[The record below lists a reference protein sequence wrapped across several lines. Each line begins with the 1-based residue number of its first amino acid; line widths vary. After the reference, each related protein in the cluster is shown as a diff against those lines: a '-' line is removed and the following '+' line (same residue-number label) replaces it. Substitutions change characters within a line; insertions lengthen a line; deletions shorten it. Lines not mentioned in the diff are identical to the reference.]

1 MKLAYFNDYVLGV
14 IKGDTVVDVAAV
26 VADIPR
32 GAPEELM
39 TNLIAR
45 FDSYRSKLEAAAVR
59 GKGTPLSQV
68 RLRSPL
74 PKPPSIV
81 CMAANY
87 NDGLFP
93 PQFINAFHKSTST
106 VIAPDDTMILP
117 DVAATIFEG
126 EAEMAFVIGKQ
137 ADNVSEADAMKYV
150 FGYTNLIDG
159 SARDLPIFF
168 QMKSRKTFTGIG
180 PYLVTA
186 DEIPDPHRLQIRSWT
201 NGALMQNYNSKDMAY
216 LIPKCVAWLSS
227 VHVLERGTVVATG
240 THHGG
245 LNPLMDG
252 DTLEVETDGLG
263 RLKVRIRDD
272 LKRTWERKTRGELK
286 GNHPPQKSG
295 KYMKA
300 GPPPGSAGTVLS

>member
-1 MKLAYFNDYVLGV
+1 MKLAYFNDYVPGI
-14 IKGDTVVDVAAV
+14 IKEDSVVDVASV

-45 FDSYRSKLEAAAVR
+45 FDFYRSKLEAAAAS
-59 GKGTPLSQV
+59 GKGVPLSQV

-87 NDGLFP
+87 NDDIYP
-93 PQFINAFHKSTST
+93 PKFINAFHKSSST
-106 VIAPDDTMILP
+106 VIGPDDTMILP
-117 DVAATIFEG
+117 DIAASIFEG
-126 EAEMAFVIGKQ
+126 EAEMAFIIGKQ

-150 FGYTNLIDG
+150 FGYTNFIDG

-168 QMKSRKTFTGIG
+168 QMKSRKSFAGLG
-180 PYLVTA
+180 PYLVSA

-201 NGALMQNYNSKDMAY
+201 AGTLMQNYNTKEMAY

-227 VHVLERGTVVATG
+227 VQVLEPGTVVAAG

-286 GNHPPQKSG
+286 GGHPEQKSG
-295 KYMKA
+295 KYTKA
-300 GPPPGSAGTVLS
+300 AS